1 MLQHKLYLNY
11 SPPGVRKLTG
21 MLWNTA
27 ETVFAAGVDRCGKS
41 ALKQFAVH
49 RAVNRRWGKMEN
61 RLLEMKI
68 DTGYEDH
75 FERRDGEEVVIVFVA
90 RTKKN

>member
-1 MLQHKLYLNY
+1 
-11 SPPGVRKLTG
+11 

-27 ETVFAAGVDRCGKS
+27 KTVFAAGVDRCGKS

-68 DTGYEDH
+68 DRGYEDH
-75 FERRDGEEVVIVFVA
+75 FSQCRDGEEVVIVFVHA
-90 RTKKN
+90 R